1 MTRTKTLKRYV
12 VIYKK
17 SQKTDDPTEQEDL
30 LAKLD
35 DLYYELSDE
44 DMEYVERHEML
55 P

>member
-1 MTRTKTLKRYV
+1 LKRYV